1 LCQSS
6 PDGDHPPFNPED
18 MALKNGIILTR
29 YKWARDK
36 NVSST
41 GFAFMEGTFVTEKEF
56 LRLIARNITEFHQFA
71 SFCKDLN
78 GQFSLVVNTG
88 NEIWLHTGHSWSY
101 PLFYRSE
108 GTDFKVSDQP
118 EHLLP
123 DETTSWQTPPEAAS
137 YFHLFG
143 VTPAA
148 FTLERS
154 IKAVRP
160 GETVG
165 INLTSGEIISIKQ
178 DLPLETIKGLTPGE
192 LAVLLRENFA
202 RYAELLKNKQVL
214 LPLTAGYDSRLL
226 ACLLK
231 ESGHKDVLCATW
243 GREGNHESETARKVA
258 ETLGFRYIFVPY
270 TAEVIENFPA
280 DTEFQRY
287 AAFAGHLT
295 SMPFLQDYFAIK
307 YLKEQKLIGEETVVM
322 PGHPGDF
329 LRGSHLYASLTSDSP
344 SQVADTI
351 IEAFGNSLPV
361 SSSQKKQIAE
371 MVIKQVFNQEAGI
384 RRNFDLWDF
393 EERQCKFIGNSSQV
407 YHFFSIPCLVPLFDK
422 ELLNAMLSLPF
433 NQRLY
438 ASLYNQTLESEI
450 FPSHGVGFDLKLK
463 ERGWINPSPVKKLII
478 RYAPRIVRRWYYPMK
493 DNIFYREITEELI
506 KSLPARYKHPLKPH
520 YYNGYL
526 VQWYLNWIKPG
537 FQSGSQIQPGG
548 V

>member
-1 LCQSS
+1 
-6 PDGDHPPFNPED
+6 
-18 MALKNGIILTR
+18 MKRAIILTR
-29 YKWARDK
+29 YNWARDK
-36 NVSST
+36 NISST
-41 GFAFMEGTFVTEKEF
+41 GFAFTDGKYVTGDDF
-56 LRLIARNITEFHQFA
+56 LRLITGNTSDIHKFA
-71 SFCKDLN
+71 SFCKNLN
-78 GQFSLVVNTG
+78 GQFSMVVNTG
-88 NEIWLHTGHSWSY
+88 NEIWLHTGHSWGY

-108 GTDFKVSDQP
+108 SSELKVSDQP
-118 EHLLP
+118 ECLLP
-123 DETTSWQTPPEAAS
+123 DESTSWQTLPGAAS
-137 YFHLFG
+137 YFYLFG
-143 VTPAA
+143 VTPAS

-154 IKAVRP
+154 IKVVRP

-165 INLTSGEIISIKQ
+165 INITSGEIISIRQ
-178 DLPLETIKGLTPGE
+178 DLPRETINGLTPGE

-202 RYAELLKNKQVL
+202 RYAELLKNRQVL
-214 LPLTAGYDSRLL
+214 LPLTRGYDSRLL

-243 GREGNHESETARKVA
+243 GREGNPESETARKIA

-270 TAEVIENFPA
+270 TAKVIENFP
-280 DTEFQRY
+280 DNMEFQRY

-307 YLKEQKLIGEETVVM
+307 YLKEQKVIGEETIVM

-329 LRGSHLYASLTSDSP
+329 LRGSHLYPSLNSDSP

-361 SSSQKKQIAE
+361 SASQKKQIAD
-371 MVIKQVFNQEAGI
+371 MVLKQVFREDAGN

-407 YHFFSIPCLVPLFDK
+407 YHFFNIPFVVPLFDK

-433 NQRLY
+433 HQRLY

-450 FPSHGVGFDLKLK
+450 FLSHGVSFDLKLK
-463 ERGWINPSPVKKLII
+463 ERGWINPSPLKKLLI
-478 RYAPRIVRRWYYPMK
+478 RYAPAAVRRWHYPLA
-493 DNIFYREITEELI
+493 DHVFYREITAELR
-506 KSLPARYKHPLKPH
+506 KSLPAGYRHPLKPH
-520 YYNGYL
+520 FYNGYL
-526 VQWYLNWIKPG
+526 VQWYLNWVKTR
-537 FQSGSQIQPGG
+537 FQSGYQSHPGG